1 MEKKVLVIHPF
12 DHSTAFLC
20 ELYEDKGYTEITH
33 NPGNSELKKL
43 INDHDVIMM
52 LGHGDCYGLY
62 GFSRRIITSELV
74 YLLREKEVV
83 CVWCNADEFVKKY
96 KLKGIYT
103 GMIISEEVEAV
114 YEGVLAEQRDIN
126 LSNANFGYAMKVFLE
141 SGDINDF
148 HLNYGNEN
156 KVMEYNKLRVYK
168 NN

>member
-12 DHSTAFLC
+12 DHSTTFLC
-20 ELYEDKGYTEITH
+20 ELYENKGYTEITY
-33 NPGNSELKKL
+33 NPGNSELKKQ
-43 INDHDVIMM
+43 IKDHDVIMM
-52 LGHGDCYGLY
+52 LGHGDCYGLF
-62 GFSRRIITSELV
+62 GFDRRIITSDVV

-96 KLKGIYT
+96 ELKGIYT

-114 YEGVLAEQRDIN
+114 YEGVLAEQKDIN
-126 LSNANFGYAMKVFLE
+126 LSNATFGRAMKLFLE

-148 HLNYGNEN
+148 HLTYGNEN

-168 NN
+168 N